1 MSAAAERA
9 TSKGALI
16 ALAVAIVV
24 CFAASFIGNAFTQ
37 PNLDWYATLT
47 KPGFTPPNSLFP
59 IVWTVLYLAMAVAVW
74 LVWRA
79 PRKDE
84 NKRPALVAFG
94 VQLLIGVMWS
104 VAFFGMQSP
113 GAGLV
118 VIMVYLIAI
127 IVTIILFDR
136 VNRAGA
142 LLMLP
147 LALWVAFATALNTA
161 IWALNRGLA
170 FSVAP

>member
-1 MSAAAERA
+1 MSATAEPV
-9 TSKGALI
+9 TSQRSLI
-16 ALAVAIVV
+16 GLAVAVVV

-47 KPGFTPPNSLFP
+47 KPNFTPPNSVFP
-59 IVWTVLYLAMAVAVW
+59 VVWTALYLAVAVAAW

-79 PRKDE
+79 PGPD
-84 NKRPALVAFG
+84 KRPALIAFG
-94 VQLLIGVMWS
+94 LQLLIGVLWS

-118 VIMVYLIAI
+118 VIMAYLIAI
-127 IVTIILFDR
+127 VVTIILFDR
-136 VNRAGA
+136 FSRAGA

-147 LALWVAFATALNTA
+147 LALWVAFAMALNFA
-161 IWALNRGLA
+161 LWAMNGGLA